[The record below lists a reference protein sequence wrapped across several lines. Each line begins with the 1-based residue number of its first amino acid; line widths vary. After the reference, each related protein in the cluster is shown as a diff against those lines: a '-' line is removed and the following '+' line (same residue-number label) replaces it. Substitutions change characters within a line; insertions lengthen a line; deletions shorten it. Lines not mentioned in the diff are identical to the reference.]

1 MNDIFGEPVSIISA
15 IIPAYNEATRI
26 AKTLEKMRQFVDELI
41 VINDA
46 STDNTA
52 EIARANGAKV
62 ISHQKNKG
70 YIDAI
75 KSGFKEASGD
85 IVITF
90 DADGEFL
97 ASVIPELVKPII
109 DGEADMV
116 QGHRNYVV
124 RSSEKVITWF
134 AQRKA
139 DVGDSGTGL
148 RALRTELAQSLELK
162 GACICGIFALEVLC
176 KGGKI
181 KEIPIMLQKIEKP
194 RKIAWFHLR
203 QLFYVFPW
211 YFRKFKGS

>member
-1 MNDIFGEPVSIISA
+1 VSLTSA

-26 AKTLEKMRQFVDELI
+26 ARTLDKIGPFVDELL
-41 VINDA
+41 VIDDA
-46 STDNTA
+46 STDDTA
-52 EIARANGAKV
+52 EVARLKGAKV
-62 ISHQKNKG
+62 ISHNQNRG
-70 YIDAI
+70 YIEAI
-75 KSGFKEASGD
+75 KSGFMQASGD

-97 ASVIPELVKPII
+97 ASVIPELIRPII

-116 QGHRNYVV
+116 QGHRNFFV
-124 RSSEKVITWF
+124 RPSEKVITWF

-139 DVGDSGTGL
+139 NVGDSGTGL
-148 RALRTELAQSLELK
+148 RALRTELAQTLELK
-162 GACICGIFALEVLC
+162 GACICGIFALEVIS

-181 KEIPIMLQKIEKP
+181 REIPITLQKIEKP

-211 YFRKFKGS
+211 YFRNFKGS